1 MRKLKV
7 TEMGRLPVEQFKQ
20 AKKLPLV
27 LVLDNIRSVY
37 NVGSMLR
44 TADAF
49 RVAHVCL
56 CGITAVPP
64 SAEIHKTALG
74 AEDSVDWTYYK
85 TTAEALKQLKSANYT
100 LLAVEQIAES
110 IPLNRWKA
118 EKNQKYALVVGNEV
132 KGVEQEA
139 VDLCDYALEIPQY
152 GTKHSLNVANSASI
166 VLWECF
172 RQLQNFE

>member
-7 TEMGRLPVEQFKQ
+7 TEMGRLTVEQFKQ

-44 TADAF
+44 TVDAF
-49 RVAHVCL
+49 R
-56 CGITAVPP
+56 ITAVPP

-110 IPLNRWKA
+110 TPLNRWKA

-166 VLWECF
+166 ILWECF

>member
-1 MRKLKV
+1 MRKLR
-7 TEMGRLPVEQFKQ
+7 TIEMKRLSVEEYHEAEKT
-20 AKKLPLV
+20 PLIV
-27 LVLDNIRSVY
+27 ILDDVRSMH
-37 NVGSMLR
+37 NVGSVFR

-85 TTAEALKQLKSANYT
+85 TTAETLKQLKSANYT

-110 IPLNRWKA
+110 TPLNRWKA